1 VEMPGP
7 IRLTT
12 VQETIGMTAQPG
24 QPIMNATSTQHAVQ
38 LLLNVSQESLV
49 RVGAPVIVAL
59 PDGKTTAPGTV
70 SGIGTVATEPV
81 NQNGGSNNGPPPA
94 TVTVTIALT
103 DPSAGGS
110 LDQAPVNVAIVLRD
124 VVRRYPGDPPVESL
138 REVTLRVEPGELLAV
153 MGPSGS
159 GKTTLLHIAGTLDRP
174 SSGSVRIDGVDTSS
188 MNDGQLSGF
197 RATRLGFVFQQF
209 YLIEGMTV
217 LDNVAA
223 GLLYRGVDGRERR
236 RQAAV
241 ALERVG
247 LGHRLV
253 HRPAQLSGGERQ
265 RTAIARAVVGRPKV
279 VLADEP

>member
-1 VEMPGP
+1 
-7 IRLTT
+7 
-12 VQETIGMTAQPG
+12 
-24 QPIMNATSTQHAVQ
+24 
-38 LLLNVSQESLV
+38 VSQ
-49 RVGAPVIVAL
+49 AVI
-59 PDGKTTAPGTV
+59 
-70 SGIGTVATEPV
+70 E
-81 NQNGGSNNGPPPA
+81 
-94 TVTVTIALT
+94 
-103 DPSAGGS
+103 
-110 LDQAPVNVAIVLRD
+110 LRD

-174 SSGSVRIDGVDTSS
+174 TSGSVRIDGVDTSGMS
-188 MNDGQLSGF
+188 DRQLSGF

-209 YLIEGMTV
+209 FLLDGMSV

-223 GLLYRGVDGRERR
+223 GLLYRGIDVRERR
-236 RQAAV
+236 RHAAE

-247 LGHRLV
+247 LAQRLM

-279 VLADEP
+279 VLADEPTGNLDSASGVAIVELLRDLHRDGTTVIVITHSPVVAGAMDRRVELLDGRVERDTREPWHV